1 MDAGTTHRSNP
12 TRILR
17 KHSAARRRL
26 KTTVRILPS
35 SRAIACAMFTW
46 IGTHGYIGEDAMRPI
61 MEVLEFGED
70 AGVVLACDFAF
81 APGTTAA
88 CTYKLAEL
96 QCLLLSLLQI

>member
-1 MDAGTTHRSNP
+1 
-12 TRILR
+12 
-17 KHSAARRRL
+17 
-26 KTTVRILPS
+26 
-35 SRAIACAMFTW
+35 
-46 IGTHGYIGEDAMRPI
+46 MRPV